1 MSARVR
7 GAAAGVVAV
16 VVIASLDR
24 FAARNANFVLVASDR
39 IAVLAARSAARDAG
53 EPRGSAGTSSGGAPW
68 LVAPAAAQTPPGNA
82 ALPRPAATPRTPD
95 GRVDLSGVYQ
105 SSPKRGEWDPSAPG
119 EGGGPQNDPP
129 SLLPAARPRAQ
140 ELLNRRSIDD
150 PTAYCLPASG
160 PRMTGVILFPIQFVQ
175 TPGQVVII
183 YEYMNAVRIIP
194 TDGRPHPDDAEPTY
208 QGDSVGRWDDDTLVV
223 DVNNFKEGNWLAAGI
238 VSSDKLHITERYTRI
253 DKDQLNYEAVI
264 EDPELLAKPWT
275 VRRTLMLREGVRVR
289 EYVCAEN
296 NLDPA
301 RYQEYLKR
309 PSLFMRSPDQPQP
322 R

>member
-1 MSARVR
+1 MRR
-7 GAAAGVVAV
+7 AAGVVAV
-16 VVIASLDR
+16 VVIASL
-24 FAARNANFVLVASDR
+24 V
-39 IAVLAARSAARDAG
+39 
-53 EPRGSAGTSSGGAPW
+53 
-68 LVAPAAAQTPPGNA
+68 LVAPAAAQTPPGNSD
-82 ALPRPAATPRTPD
+82 LPRPAATPRTPD
-95 GRVDLSGVYQ
+95 GKVDLSGVYQ
-105 SSPKRGEWDPSAPG
+105 SSPKRGEWDPAAPG
-119 EGGGPQNDPP
+119 QGGGPQNEPP
-129 SLLPAARPRAQ
+129 SLLPEGRQRAQ

-150 PTAYCLPASG
+150 PTAYCLPSAG

-183 YEYMNAVRIIP
+183 YEYFNAVRIIP
-194 TDGRPHPDDAEPTY
+194 TDGRPHPADAEPTY
-208 QGDSVGRWDDDTLVV
+208 QGDSVGRWDGDTLVV

-238 VSSDKLHITERYTRI
+238 VSSDQLHITERYTRI

-264 EDPELLAKPWT
+264 EDPNLLAKPWT
-275 VRRTLMLREGVRVR
+275 IRRTLMLREGVRVR

-309 PSLFMRSPDQPQP
+309 PSLFMRSPDQAQP